1 MTEKRTPGLFRAL
14 GHLIP
19 GYTGYVRR
27 EARRDTDSMLR
38 EAIARRLDEAK
49 TPVDDIIRDRTAGG
63 GLDRLSN
70 LNRFKSQLSSAA
82 DMIRY
87 ASYGASGLFDLVQVK
102 EQDLDN
108 LHQFDLSIAQDA
120 DNIARKVESLAAA
133 EDADAECRNMIKE
146 LDQLREKIRARE
158 KIIQEVR

>member
-1 MTEKRTPGLFRAL
+1 MTEKKTPAIFRAL

-27 EARRDTDSMLR
+27 EARRDTDRILR
-38 EAIARRLDEAK
+38 ETIARRLDEAK
-49 TPVDDIIRDRTAGG
+49 TPIDDIICERTSAGS
-63 GLDRLSN
+63 LDRLSN
-70 LNRFKSQLSSAA
+70 LNRLKTQLSTTA
-82 DMIRY
+82 DIIRY

-108 LHQFDLSIAQDA
+108 LHDFDLSIAQDA

-133 EDADAECRNMIKE
+133 EDTDAESRTMLKE